1 MDKGAG
7 VNSFEHAGTG
17 AGEPHR
23 VLVIGGWGRC
33 GSTLLDMML
42 GQVAGFVSAGE
53 VRELWLRGCVEN
65 RPCGCG
71 VPFSE
76 CPFWSQVGDAAFG
89 GWQRLDLERILRV
102 RYSLDRPWGV
112 PRLLADRRGHADF
125 DHYSDALARL
135 FGGIRAVSGARV
147 VIDSSKL
154 PTHTMILSQTSGV
167 DVRLVHLVR
176 DSRGVAYS
184 NTKRVVKTVTNGEP
198 TLLPTHGA
206 FSASARYALYNG
218 LTQSAAR
225 KGVDYMLLRYED
237 LIAEPE
243 TNLRAVIRH
252 AGEPAADAAL
262 PFLTEQGVL
271 LAENHLVDGNPV
283 RFAKGAVPLRADEEW
298 RTKMRPGPRRAV
310 TALTL
315 PFLATYRYPLR

>member
-1 MDKGAG
+1 M
-7 VNSFEHAGTG
+7 
-17 AGEPHR
+17 
-23 VLVIGGWGRC
+23 
-33 GSTLLDMML
+33 
-42 GQVAGFVSAGE
+42 
-53 VRELWLRGCVEN
+53 
-65 RPCGCG
+65 
-71 VPFSE
+71 
-76 CPFWSQVGDAAFG
+76 
-89 GWQRLDLERILRV
+89 
-102 RYSLDRPWGV
+102 
-112 PRLLADRRGHADF
+112 
-125 DHYSDALARL
+125 
-135 FGGIRAVSGARV
+135 SGARV
-147 VIDSSKL
+147 VIDSSSL

-252 AGEPAADAAL
+252 AGEPPADAAL

-315 PFLATYRYPLR
+315 PFLASLPLPAALTSEVLAAGRAFTTGQLCERRASSRGPESRSTIRCGLRRKHRCPTRRAHLLDRVQVLQHQRQV